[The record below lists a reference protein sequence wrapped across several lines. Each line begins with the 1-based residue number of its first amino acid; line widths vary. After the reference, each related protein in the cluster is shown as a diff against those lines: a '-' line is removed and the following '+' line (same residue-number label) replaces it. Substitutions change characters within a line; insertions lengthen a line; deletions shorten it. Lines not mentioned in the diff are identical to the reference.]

1 MSLLS
6 DFGAATDADDDDDG
20 VAAGELST
28 LSWPALLLLLNN
40 NTSVQSY
47 STKSCIA
54 APQKCPPNGGQR
66 HSFITDGFLGRDKS
80 APKFDS

>member
-54 APQKCPPNGGQR
+54 A
-66 HSFITDGFLGRDKS
+66 LKS
-80 APKFDS
+80 ALPMGDRATVL

>member
-6 DFGAATDADDDDDG
+6 DFGAAADADDDDDG

-40 NTSVQSY
+40 NTSVQSH
-47 STKSCIA
+47 STKSYTIQYKICK
-54 APQKCPPNGGQR
+54 APCCR
-66 HSFITDGFLGRDKS
+66 GFRGAGEQVS
-80 APKFDS
+80 